1 MVRVVRTPFVILQS
15 LREDKSFFYGEISP
29 PDANKPYTP
38 NPKLKKL
45 VRVERKP
52 TSPPKPA
59 EPLLEGD
66 DLDEE
71 LDW

>member
-29 PDANKPYTP
+29 PSANQIVPKPKQLIKIERTP
-38 NPKLKKL
+38 
-45 VRVERKP
+45 
-52 TSPPKPA
+52 PPLTKPA
-59 EPLLEGD
+59 ESLLEGD